1 MEDLSNPSSCYQLP
15 PPEIVRWI
23 DAPREPSVIAS
34 PSYEWLLILHRDA
47 HPGIADLSKPM
58 AKLGGFRFE
67 PQSRRA
73 FQTGFWNKMELRRF
87 QDEETVTVPLEQVLR
102 EQVLL
107 EQGGDQSAQLKLAP
121 QTQRAQIGRVSWSHR
136 STAVAFTLCFDDRT
150 ELWWFEVTAA
160 FKPKRLCANI
170 VEALCEFDWTSDG
183 ERLIFFEP
191 HFGEAE
197 RPLKSVVPK
206 GPVVEESIAVES
218 PARTYQDLLSDQ
230 ADAELF
236 EFLTTVRIVV
246 MDPRSLEKE
255 ILGKPGMYLAC
266 ESSPDDE
273 YLLVSELKKPFS
285 YTLPFQFFPR
295 KSAVWDRKGREVFPI
310 CDLPIADRIPIEGVR
325 TGPRHIGWR
334 SGMDATLIW
343 CEAQDGGDP
352 RKVVDV
358 RDRLMTLEA
367 PFQSSAAKLLDIQ
380 HRYTA
385 RLSLAQPNLMLVTQY
400 DRERRWTRTL
410 LHDLDS
416 PAAKPRVLSDRNIHD
431 HYGDPGSVM
440 TIRDERGSRVA
451 QQFDAALALSG
462 HGASPEGALPFLDL
476 WDMRLGK
483 SSRLWRCEAGCYESV
498 IHLRRKWNDAWEV
511 MTRHESKI
519 SPPNCRL
526 HEVSNLSSRWITSFS
541 DPLPELR
548 DYPKRLVRYRR
559 NDGVE
564 LSATLYLPLGYRE
577 GERLPLFLWAY
588 PLEYSD
594 AGTAGQITRSPDRFT
609 RLLGCSHLTLLTQGF
624 AIMDN
629 ATMPV
634 VGDPETMN
642 DRFIDQVVQSA
653 EAAIDFAVNEGIA
666 DRDRVGVGGHSY
678 GAFMVANL
686 MAHSQLFRAGIARSG
701 AYNRTLTPFGFQA
714 ERRPLWQAKD
724 VYQKLSPF
732 LFADQI
738 KQPLLLIH
746 GEDDNNPGTL
756 TMQSKRMYQAIKG
769 NGGICRLVLLPHEG
783 HGYKARES
791 VMHTQ
796 AEMVAWM
803 NRYVRDR

>member
-1 MEDLSNPSSCYQLP
+1 MEDQKHFFTPYLLP
-15 PPEIVRWI
+15 PVEVVRWVNTK
-23 DAPREPSVIAS
+23 REPTVVAS
-34 PSYEWLLILHRDA
+34 PSYEWLLTLHRDSY
-47 HPGIADLSKPM
+47 PSIGDLSRPI
-58 AKLGGFRFE
+58 AKLAGFRFE
-67 PQSRRA
+67 SQSRCQ
-73 FQTGFWNKMELRRF
+73 FQTEFWTGMELRRF
-87 QDEETVTVPLEQVLR
+87 EEETPLVIPLEQP
-102 EQVLL
+102 
-107 EQGGDQSAQLKLAP
+107 AK
-121 QTQRAQIGRVSWSHR
+121 IGRVSWSHL
-136 STAVAFTLCFDDRT
+136 SDALAFTLVFEDRT
-150 ELWWFEVTAA
+150 ELWWLDVSAPLQ
-160 FKPKRLCANI
+160 PKRISRHI
-170 VEALCEFDWTSDG
+170 VEALCEFDWASDG
-183 ERLIFFEP
+183 KSLICFEP
-191 HFGEAE
+191 YFQESE
-197 RPLKSVVPK
+197 RPQKRNSPV

-218 PARTYQDLLSDQ
+218 PARTYQDLLNDQ

-236 EFLTTVRIVV
+236 EFLTTTQIVLIQP
-246 MDPRSLEKE
+246 DSLRKE
-255 ILGKPGMYLAC
+255 HIGVPGMYLSC
-266 ESSPDDE
+266 QSSPDDR
-273 YLLVSELKKPFS
+273 YFLISELRKPFS
-285 YTLPFQFFPR
+285 YVLPFQFFPR
-295 KSAVWDRKGREVFPI
+295 KSSVRLRSGQETIVVS
-310 CDLPIADRIPIEGVR
+310 DLPLADRIPIEGVR
-325 TGPRHIGWR
+325 TGPRHIGWLA
-334 SGMDATLIW
+334 GEDARLIW
-343 CEAQDGGDP
+343 CEALDGGDP
-352 RKVVDV
+352 RKEVEH
-358 RDRLMTLEA
+358 RDRLMA
-367 PFQSSAAKLLDIQ
+367 WDAGFQSAAFKVLDIQ
-380 HRYTA
+380 HRYTG
-385 RLSLAQPNLMLVTQY
+385 RLSLAQRSLMLVTQY

-410 LHDLDS
+410 LHDLESSD
-416 PAAKPRVLSDRNIHD
+416 AEPRVLSDRNIND
-431 HYGDPGSVM
+431 HYGDPGNVL
-440 TIRDERGSRVA
+440 TVRDMKGSRIA
-451 QQFDAALALSG
+451 QQCGEAIALSG
-462 HGASPEGALPFLDL
+462 HGAGPDGALPFLDL
-476 WDMRLGK
+476 WDLRRGK
-483 SSRLWRCEAGCYESV
+483 SRRVWRCDSGCYESV
-498 IHLRRKWNDAWEV
+498 IQLRKGNIEDSWELI
-511 MTRHESKI
+511 TRHESTF

-526 HEVSNLSSRWITSFS
+526 HRIAAGDIQWITKFS

-548 DYPKRLVRYRR
+548 DFPKRLVRYRR
-559 NDGVE
+559 SDGVE

-642 DRFIDQVVQSA
+642 DRFIEQVVQSA

-738 KQPLLLIH
+738 RQPLLLIH

-791 VMHTQ
+791 VLHTQ